1 MLLLFARTV
10 RHGFSNC
17 VRMRSVVKGL
27 GAVRSEAWHK
37 SAMRGEG
44 GRVHIDK
51 RQRGGIEPLHVS
63 MPRELKSRPSTSP
76 THSGPKPTAKNSET
90 RDGEVTQSLLGCRS
104 RATT

>member
-63 MPRELKSRPSTSP
+63 MPPGRSSRPRAGP
-76 THSGPKPTAKNSET
+76 THPGRMLGAGP
-90 RDGEVTQSLLGCRS
+90 
-104 RATT
+104 